1 MKPLP
6 DHECQLGG
14 WFVMRQAAMQV
25 RDAVFVQE
33 QGFTP
38 QEEYDELDADALHM
52 VIRLPDGAVIATAR
66 LLQEPVAAD
75 EPPTGRIGRV
85 AVLKEWRGQGWGR
98 MLLLVLQDEALLYLY
113 AYALVSWVKLLPPDQ
128 QTEFGAQ
135 VIASVLIDVI
145 VGVVLTGGAGLAA
158 RYGAKTVSIAK
169 NSEVIGQFVTPQ
181 NTEISPSAAP

>member
-66 LLQEPVAAD
+66 LLQEPVASD

-98 MLLLVLQDEALLYLY
+98 MLLLVLQDEAQQRGDQR
-113 AYALVSWVKLLPPDQ
+113 LVL
-128 QTEFGAQ
+128 GAQ
-135 VIASVLIDVI
+135 QV
-145 VGVVLTGGAGLAA
+145 
-158 RYGAKTVSIAK
+158 
-169 NSEVIGQFVTPQ
+169 
-181 NTEISPSAAP
+181 AAPFYARLGYQPTPYTYDEGGIPHVQMVLDMTKPS